1 MKTVLRFSHAAAEQA
16 RQAAAAEHA
25 QAELARESDRAQ
37 NAADMLHQQR
47 QVQTQRTQEWLQL
60 AQKTHVAFFRL
71 FNLFTIDFNQ
81 DIYDTVLASAPPD
94 PAFAKGRQ
102 MHEMTRVQFQKDTL
116 TPQMLE
122 AFANDE
128 NGYLVDDG
136 VVVGSLDR
144 NYGRNTE
151 GHHAGFSFL
160 VTVGGEKLPYVRLFR
175 ESLLESMAAEPD
187 APLARRFRM
196 YVEHRLMPAMAELA
210 ELLHE
215 NGSLLEWPAAAEMAE
230 MFPYIHPATSR
241 EMLMFLFRS
250 HYQAWCAVLTVYG
263 IPRRH
268 PYSLRAGVAAK
279 ACPT

>member
-1 MKTVLRFSHAAAEQA
+1 MAEVRPHKDKMTPDMVA
-16 RQAAAAEHA
+16 KVEN
-25 QAELARESDRAQ
+25 EVNFLFVDGFLARCRSRNYCRNLEGTYAYLGGRSAMF
-37 NAADMLHQQR
+37 DMPYNS
-47 QVQTQRTQEWLQL
+47 
-60 AQKTHVAFFRL
+60 L
-71 FNLFTIDFNQ
+71 FL
-81 DIYDTVLASAPPD
+81 
-94 PAFAKGRQ
+94 
-102 MHEMTRVQFQKDTL
+102 
-116 TPQMLE
+116 
-122 AFANDE
+122 
-128 NGYLVDDG
+128 
-136 VVVGSLDR
+136 GSLIE
-144 NYGRNTE
+144 T
-151 GHHAGFSFL
+151 
-160 VTVGGEKLPYVRLFR
+160 
-175 ESLLESMAAEPD
+175 MAAEPD

-250 HYQAWCAVLTVYG
+250 HYQAWCAVPTVYD